1 MYRNNSLYQNEIPDI
16 LLKFIQSWREN
27 NRSAIKNRK
36 NREKEKK
43 KSIDKQSFCFAKLA
57 VC

>member
-36 NREKEKK
+36 NRGKEKK
-43 KSIDKQSFCFAKLA
+43 NL
-57 VC
+57 